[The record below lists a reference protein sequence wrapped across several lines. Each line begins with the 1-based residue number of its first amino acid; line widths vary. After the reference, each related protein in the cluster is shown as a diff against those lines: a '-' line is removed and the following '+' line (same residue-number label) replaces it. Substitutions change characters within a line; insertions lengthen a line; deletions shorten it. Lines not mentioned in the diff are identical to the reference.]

1 MNSHQDI
8 WMITGGAGYVG
19 SHITD
24 LFLAN
29 NKQVIVYD
37 SLATGLMS
45 RLKHLEKKHNCRIT
59 LIEADIRNYK
69 KFEETIDSYDITGV
83 IHTAALKAVGE
94 SFENEQEYL
103 DVNFHATSEILN
115 LIAKRE
121 IRKFIFSSTAAV
133 YGNPDNPHPC
143 KESDVTYPISP
154 YGQSKRFAEERVSA
168 FLDNSQNFGA
178 SLRFF
183 NVVGTASKY
192 LIDNSVENLVP
203 IVLKALENGK
213 PPIIFGSDYP
223 TSDGTC
229 IRDYVDVR
237 DIAKAHLAIV
247 NSSNKIPKIMNI
259 GTGLGVSV
267 NQIIQLILALGSKS
281 EVTPVIG
288 PRRIG
293 DPAILYA
300 DVKLA
305 DLALGFTSS
314 TSIEDS
320 IRSILVN

>member
-1 MNSHQDI
+1 
-8 WMITGGAGYVG
+8 MITGGAGYVG

-24 LFLAN
+24 LFLSDS
-29 NKQVIVYD
+29 KQVIVYD
-37 SLATGLMS
+37 SLATGLNS
-45 RLKHLEKKHNCRIT
+45 RLKYLEKKHDCRIP
-59 LIEADIRNYK
+59 LIKADIRDYK
-69 KFEETIDSYDITGV
+69 KFEETIDRFGITGV

-94 SFENEQEYL
+94 SFHKKQEYL
-103 DVNFHATSEILN
+103 DVNFHATSEILR
-115 LIAKRE
+115 LITKKE
-121 IRKFIFSSTAAV
+121 VKKFIFSSTAAV
-133 YGNPDNPHPC
+133 YGNPENPNPC
-143 KESDVTYPISP
+143 KESDFTNPISP
-154 YGQSKRFAEERVSA
+154 YGQSKLFAEERVST
-168 FLDNSQNFGA
+168 FLGDSENFGA

-183 NVVGTASKY
+183 NVVGTASKH

-213 PPIIFGSDYP
+213 APIIFGSDYP
-223 TSDGTC
+223 TLDGTC

-237 DIAKAHLAIV
+237 DIAKAHLAIA

-305 DLALGFTSS
+305 DLTLGFKSG

-320 IRSILVN
+320 IRSILAN

>member
-1 MNSHQDI
+1 MNSHQDT

-24 LFLAN
+24 LFLSDS
-29 NKQVIVYD
+29 KQVIVYD
-37 SLATGLMS
+37 SLATGLNS
-45 RLKHLEKKHNCRIT
+45 RLKHLEKKHACRIPF
-59 LIEADIRNYK
+59 IQADIRDYK
-69 KFEETIDSYDITGV
+69 KFEETIDRFGITGV

-94 SFENEQEYL
+94 SFHKKQEYL
-103 DVNFHATSEILN
+103 DVNFHATSEILR
-115 LIAKRE
+115 LITKRGV
-121 IRKFIFSSTAAV
+121 KKCIFSSTAAV
-133 YGNPDNPHPC
+133 YGNPENPNPC
-143 KESDVTYPISP
+143 KESDFTNPISP
-154 YGQSKRFAEERVSA
+154 YGQSKLFAEERVSD
-168 FLDNSQNFGA
+168 FLDSSENFGA

-183 NVVGTASKY
+183 NVVGTASKH

-203 IVLKALENGK
+203 IVLKALQNGK
-213 PPIIFGSDYP
+213 APIIFGSDYP

-247 NSSNKIPKIMNI
+247 NSSNKIPKIINI

-305 DLALGFTSS
+305 DLTLGFTSS

-320 IRSILVN
+320 IRSILAN